1 MRQALRIAAIYLVL
15 SAAWI
20 YFSDQAVDAL
30 APDST
35 AASRLQTLK
44 GWFFVLGSA
53 ALVWAL
59 AWREV
64 RQVTQSEAR
73 YRSLVEHA
81 PDAIFVTLEGR
92 IILANQECVRLLGAG
107 SAEHLLGR
115 SSLEFFHPDDHDSI
129 RQRIQTIREEGTAVP
144 VAEER
149 VVGTDGRVVPV
160 AVRAA
165 PFPYG
170 EERAIHVI
178 LRDITQQKAASAAI
192 QALNAELS
200 QRVDERTAELAAR
213 NRELETFTYSV
224 SHDLKTPLRALDAY
238 SRLLLAE
245 HAHAL
250 DDQGLHFVARIRDAA
265 GQMGA
270 LVEDLLAYSRL
281 ERSTPQVATL
291 ELRSVVERVMN
302 EWGDE
307 IRARGVQLTVDIP
320 DATVRADAT
329 AMEMILRNLLENA
342 LKFTRDVPE
351 PHVAIAGHR
360 TEGGHR
366 LEVRDNGIGFDMQ
379 FHDKIFLL
387 FERLHRPEE
396 YPGTGIGL
404 AMASKAAERMGARLW
419 ARSHPGEGAT
429 FSLELPA

>member
-30 APDST
+30 APDPAT
-35 AASRLQTLK
+35 ASRLQTLK

-53 ALVWAL
+53 VLVWAL

-64 RQVTQSEAR
+64 RLVTQSEAR
-73 YRSLVEHA
+73 YRSL
-81 PDAIFVTLEGR
+81 
-92 IILANQECVRLLGAG
+92 
-107 SAEHLLGR
+107 
-115 SSLEFFHPDDHDSI
+115 
-129 RQRIQTIREEGTAVP
+129 
-144 VAEER
+144 
-149 VVGTDGRVVPV
+149 
-160 AVRAA
+160 
-165 PFPYG
+165 
-170 EERAIHVI
+170 
-178 LRDITQQKAASAAI
+178 
-192 QALNAELS
+192 
-200 QRVDERTAELAAR
+200 
-213 NRELETFTYSV
+213 
-224 SHDLKTPLRALDAY
+224 
-238 SRLLLAE
+238 
-245 HAHAL
+245 
-250 DDQGLHFVARIRDAA
+250 
-265 GQMGA
+265 
-270 LVEDLLAYSRL
+270 
-281 ERSTPQVATL
+281 ERSTPQVAPL

-302 EWGDE
+302 ERGDE

-329 AMEMILRNLLENA
+329 ALDMILRNLLENA

-360 TEGGHR
+360 TESGHR
-366 LEVRDNGIGFDMQ
+366 LEVRDNGIGFDMR

-387 FERLHRPEE
+387 FERLHRPDEC
-396 YPGTGIGL
+396 PGTGIGL